1 MSLSSAPM
9 TVHSSGQMVA
19 TDLPTLTKGPPAANI
34 PGGILNAAAAKTAE
48 SIKEQAAHAK
58 AAGAGMRGGGTPIN
72 VSKPPEGGTIPGV
85 SFADNHA
92 KLIGAANQLKA
103 SAVYDG
109 LIGSQPYKVSGGRRH
124 SRTKYPHRKRYR
136 REFYPMEEPVIAA
149 GRKHTRKIKN
159 VRRRRTRTIRRRSR
173 RSSNHSRRSSLRSR
187 KR

>member
-1 MSLSSAPM
+1 MSVSSAPM
-9 TVHSSGQMVA
+9 TVHNSGQIVA
-19 TDLPTLTKGPPAANI
+19 TGLPTLTKGPPVANI
-34 PGGILNAAAAKTAE
+34 PGGILNAAAAKTAD

-72 VSKPPEGGTIPGV
+72 VSHPPEGRTIPGV
-85 SFADNHA
+85 SYADNHA

-109 LIGSQPYKVSGGRRH
+109 LIGSQPYKVGGRRRH
-124 SRTKYPHRKRYR
+124 SKIVRPHRKRYR

-159 VRRRRTRTIRRRSR
+159 VRRSRHRTIRRSR
-173 RSSNHSRRSSLRSR
+173 RRNSNHSRRSSLRSR